1 MLLCLHRKLTDGN
14 ESNPKSDGVFCQ
26 TSCTKGMYVRSTSEK
41 GLCSFF
47 FFFATCIQIPLQN
60 AEETLLLLFP
70 LQNPLLRC
78 YSPLLFVPFIRQAE
92 PSSVKARKHLYFFDV
107 ASSDVMEGPNRGR
120 SGKSLCLAV
129 GPNIHTG
136 LRQPS
141 IDTQR
146 QSRLGE
152 RT

>member
-1 MLLCLHRKLTDGN
+1 METKATQKVTESFVRHLVLKECTFAPLLKKVYAL
-14 ESNPKSDGVFCQ
+14 
-26 TSCTKGMYVRSTSEK
+26 
-41 GLCSFF
+41 FF

-120 SGKSLCLAV
+120 SGKSLCLAA